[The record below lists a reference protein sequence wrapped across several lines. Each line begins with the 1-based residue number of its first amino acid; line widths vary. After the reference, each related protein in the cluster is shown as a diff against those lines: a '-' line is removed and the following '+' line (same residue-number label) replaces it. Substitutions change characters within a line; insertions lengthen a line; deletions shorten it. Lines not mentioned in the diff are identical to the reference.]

1 MHYKYNLLLLCLD
14 CSEIKIHKMQTRP
27 IDQDIKRAVRT
38 KKMIRALWTINFC
51 GVALV
56 MLIGVMIYHGYIGYM
71 PPVEGL
77 LNPEDRFASRLFTSD
92 GVEMGRFYQSRN
104 NRVYADYSE
113 ISPNVINAL
122 IATEDERFM
131 QHSGIDIMA
140 LSRVLFKTILLR
152 QKNAGGGS
160 TITQQLAKQLYSP
173 ESDGLMD
180 RFIQKPVEW
189 AIAVKLERY
198 YTKEE
203 IIKMY
208 LNQFDFLNNA
218 VGIKTAAHVYFNT
231 TPDSLKIEQAA
242 MLVGM
247 AKNPSLY
254 NPVRADRKDAAVGRR
269 NVVLQQMLKAD
280 LITEAECD
288 SLCALPLDVKFTKVD
303 HKDGI
308 APYFREAV
316 RLMMQAKEPRRGDY
330 PDWDQQRFVDDS
342 IQWATNPL
350 YGWVEKNPKPDGTKY
365 NIYTDGLRIY
375 TSIDSRM
382 QKYAEEAVIDHLKNT
397 LQPQFDRE
405 KGSRGPYTTNSAE
418 LGQLTPRK
426 LIDRAIRQSE
436 RYRVLKNAGMSDAE
450 IMEEFDKPVDMTVFS
465 YDGGQVQKT
474 MSPRDSVVYQKMFL
488 RAGFMSMDPLTGQ
501 VKAYVGGPNFHFFQ
515 YDMAGVGRRQI
526 GSTVKPFL
534 YTYAF
539 EEGFT
544 PCDMFLNAQP
554 SITLPTGEVWAPRN
568 TGHARIGE
576 MVDLYWALTN
586 SNNWISARLM
596 SELSPSTL
604 ARTMHTFG
612 ITNHLD
618 PVVSLCLGPC
628 DVSVREMVTAY
639 TAFSNKGLR
648 VDPIYVTKITDNNGN
663 VISEFTPQ
671 YTEVM
676 SQEAYFKMV
685 NILQNVINSGTGSR
699 LRRAPYNITA
709 VMGGKTGTT
718 NYNADGWFMGFTPN
732 LVSGVWVGGD
742 ERYIHFNRMAQGQG
756 AAMALPIYGLYM
768 KKVYA
773 DKSLPYSQ
781 TLQFPEPPAG
791 FSPCYKESYGDA
803 PAAETPVEAID
814 NAFE

>member
-1 MHYKYNLLLLCLD
+1 
-14 CSEIKIHKMQTRP
+14 
-27 IDQDIKRAVRT
+27 
-38 KKMIRALWTINFC
+38 
-51 GVALV
+51 

-254 NPVRADRKDAAVGRR
+254 NPARADRKDAAVGRR

-288 SLCALPLDVKFTKVD
+288 SLCALPLEVKFTKVD

-436 RYRVLKNAGMSDAE
+436 RYRVLKNAGMSDAV

>member
-1 MHYKYNLLLLCLD
+1 MFGLLRN
-14 CSEIKIHKMQTRP
+14 KIHKMQTRP
-27 IDQDIKRAVRT
+27 IDQDIKRAART

-288 SLCALPLDVKFTKVD
+288 SLCALPLDVKFTKLD

-781 TLQFPEPPAG
+781 TLQFPEPPVG

-814 NAFE
+814 NAFEAIDNAFE

>member
-1 MHYKYNLLLLCLD
+1 
-14 CSEIKIHKMQTRP
+14 MQTRP
-27 IDQDIKRAVRT
+27 IDQDIKRAART

-288 SLCALPLDVKFTKVD
+288 SLCALPLEVKFTKVD

-756 AAMALPIYGLYM
+756 AAMALPIYGLYV

>member
-1 MHYKYNLLLLCLD
+1 
-14 CSEIKIHKMQTRP
+14 
-27 IDQDIKRAVRT
+27 
-38 KKMIRALWTINFC
+38 
-51 GVALV
+51 
-56 MLIGVMIYHGYIGYM
+56 M

-254 NPVRADRKDAAVGRR
+254 NPVRADRKNAAVGRR

-288 SLCALPLDVKFTKVD
+288 SLCALPLEVKFTKVD

>member
-1 MHYKYNLLLLCLD
+1 
-14 CSEIKIHKMQTRP
+14 
-27 IDQDIKRAVRT
+27 
-38 KKMIRALWTINFC
+38 
-51 GVALV
+51 

-330 PDWDQQRFVDDS
+330 SDWDQQRFVDDS

>member
-1 MHYKYNLLLLCLD
+1 
-14 CSEIKIHKMQTRP
+14 
-27 IDQDIKRAVRT
+27 
-38 KKMIRALWTINFC
+38 
-51 GVALV
+51 
-56 MLIGVMIYHGYIGYM
+56 M

-113 ISPNVINAL
+113 ISPTVINAL

-501 VKAYVGGPNFHFFQ
+501 VKAYVGGPNFRFFQ

>member
-1 MHYKYNLLLLCLD
+1 
-14 CSEIKIHKMQTRP
+14 
-27 IDQDIKRAVRT
+27 
-38 KKMIRALWTINFC
+38 
-51 GVALV
+51 

-131 QHSGIDIMA
+131 QHPGIDIMA

-288 SLCALPLDVKFTKVD
+288 SLCALPLEVKFTKVD

>member
-1 MHYKYNLLLLCLD
+1 
-14 CSEIKIHKMQTRP
+14 
-27 IDQDIKRAVRT
+27 
-38 KKMIRALWTINFC
+38 
-51 GVALV
+51 

-397 LQPQFDRE
+397 LQPQFERE

-604 ARTMHTFG
+604 ARAMHTFG

-803 PAAETPVEAID
+803 PAAEAPVEAID

>member
-1 MHYKYNLLLLCLD
+1 
-14 CSEIKIHKMQTRP
+14 MQTRP
-27 IDQDIKRAVRT
+27 IDQDIKRAART

-288 SLCALPLDVKFTKVD
+288 SLCALPLEVKFTKVD

-781 TLQFPEPPAG
+781 TLQFPEPSAG

>member
-1 MHYKYNLLLLCLD
+1 
-14 CSEIKIHKMQTRP
+14 MQTRP
-27 IDQDIKRAVRT
+27 IDQDIKCAART

-544 PCDMFLNAQP
+544 PCDTFLNAQP

>member
-1 MHYKYNLLLLCLD
+1 MFGLLRN
-14 CSEIKIHKMQTRP
+14 KIHKMQTRP
-27 IDQDIKRAVRT
+27 IDQDIKRAART

-405 KGSRGPYTTNSAE
+405 KGGRGPYTTNSAE

-568 TGHARIGE
+568 TGYARIGE

>member
-1 MHYKYNLLLLCLD
+1 
-14 CSEIKIHKMQTRP
+14 MQTRP
-27 IDQDIKRAVRT
+27 IDQDIKRAART

-405 KGSRGPYTTNSAE
+405 KGSRGPYTTKSAE

>member
-1 MHYKYNLLLLCLD
+1 MFGLLRN
-14 CSEIKIHKMQTRP
+14 KIYKMQTRP
-27 IDQDIKRAVRT
+27 IDQDIKRAART

-140 LSRVLFKTILLR
+140 LLRVLFKTILLR

>member
-1 MHYKYNLLLLCLD
+1 MFGLLRN
-14 CSEIKIHKMQTRP
+14 KIHKMQTRP
-27 IDQDIKRAVRT
+27 IDQDIKRAART
-38 KKMIRALWTINFC
+38 KKMILALWTINFC

-231 TPDSLKIEQAA
+231 IPDSLKIEQAA

-288 SLCALPLDVKFTKVD
+288 SLCALPLEVKFTKVD

-554 SITLPTGEVWAPRN
+554 SIMLPTGEVWAPRN

>member
-1 MHYKYNLLLLCLD
+1 MLL
-14 CSEIKIHKMQTRP
+14 
-27 IDQDIKRAVRT
+27 
-38 KKMIRALWTINFC
+38 
-51 GVALV
+51 
-56 MLIGVMIYHGYIGYM
+56 GVMIYHGYIGYM

-231 TPDSLKIEQAA
+231 SPDSLKIEQAA

-397 LQPQFDRE
+397 LQPQFERE

>member
-1 MHYKYNLLLLCLD
+1 
-14 CSEIKIHKMQTRP
+14 
-27 IDQDIKRAVRT
+27 
-38 KKMIRALWTINFC
+38 
-51 GVALV
+51 

-405 KGSRGPYTTNSAE
+405 QGSRGPYTTNSAE

>member
-1 MHYKYNLLLLCLD
+1 
-14 CSEIKIHKMQTRP
+14 
-27 IDQDIKRAVRT
+27 
-38 KKMIRALWTINFC
+38 
-51 GVALV
+51 

-288 SLCALPLDVKFTKVD
+288 SLCALPLEVKFTKVD

-648 VDPIYVTKITDNNGN
+648 VDPIYVTKITDNNGH

>member
-1 MHYKYNLLLLCLD
+1 
-14 CSEIKIHKMQTRP
+14 
-27 IDQDIKRAVRT
+27 
-38 KKMIRALWTINFC
+38 
-51 GVALV
+51 

-231 TPDSLKIEQAA
+231 SPDSLKIEQAA

>member
-1 MHYKYNLLLLCLD
+1 
-14 CSEIKIHKMQTRP
+14 
-27 IDQDIKRAVRT
+27 
-38 KKMIRALWTINFC
+38 
-51 GVALV
+51 

-382 QKYAEEAVIDHLKNT
+382 QRYAEEAVIDHLKNT

>member
-1 MHYKYNLLLLCLD
+1 MFGLLRN
-14 CSEIKIHKMQTRP
+14 KIHKMQTRP
-27 IDQDIKRAVRT
+27 IDQDIKRAART

-77 LNPEDRFASRLFTSD
+77 LNPEDRFESRLFTSD

-288 SLCALPLDVKFTKVD
+288 SLCALPLEVKFTKVD

>member
-1 MHYKYNLLLLCLD
+1 
-14 CSEIKIHKMQTRP
+14 MQTRP
-27 IDQDIKRAVRT
+27 IDQDIKRAART

-56 MLIGVMIYHGYIGYM
+56 MLLGVMIYHGYIGYM

-397 LQPQFDRE
+397 LQPQFERE

>member
-1 MHYKYNLLLLCLD
+1 
-14 CSEIKIHKMQTRP
+14 
-27 IDQDIKRAVRT
+27 
-38 KKMIRALWTINFC
+38 
-51 GVALV
+51 

-254 NPVRADRKDAAVGRR
+254 NPVRADRKDAAVERR

>member
-1 MHYKYNLLLLCLD
+1 
-14 CSEIKIHKMQTRP
+14 MQTRP
-27 IDQDIKRAVRT
+27 IDQDIKRAART

-180 RFIQKPVEW
+180 RFIRKPVEW

-316 RLMMQAKEPRRGDY
+316 RLMMQAEEPRRGDY

>member
-1 MHYKYNLLLLCLD
+1 MFGLLRN
-14 CSEIKIHKMQTRP
+14 KIHKMQTRP
-27 IDQDIKRAVRT
+27 IDQDIKRAART

-280 LITEAECD
+280 LITGAECD
-288 SLCALPLDVKFTKVD
+288 SLCALPLEVKFTKVD

>member
-1 MHYKYNLLLLCLD
+1 
-14 CSEIKIHKMQTRP
+14 
-27 IDQDIKRAVRT
+27 
-38 KKMIRALWTINFC
+38 
-51 GVALV
+51 

-768 KKVYA
+768 KKVYS

-814 NAFE
+814 NALE

>member
-1 MHYKYNLLLLCLD
+1 MFGLLRN
-14 CSEIKIHKMQTRP
+14 KIHKMQTRP
-27 IDQDIKRAVRT
+27 IDQDIKRAART

-218 VGIKTAAHVYFNT
+218 VGIKTAAHVYFNI

-288 SLCALPLDVKFTKVD
+288 SLCALPLDVKFTKLD

>member
-1 MHYKYNLLLLCLD
+1 
-14 CSEIKIHKMQTRP
+14 MQTRP
-27 IDQDIKRAVRT
+27 IDQDIKRAART

-288 SLCALPLDVKFTKVD
+288 SLCALPLEVKFTKVD

-450 IMEEFDKPVDMTVFS
+450 IMEEFDKQVDMTVFS

>member
-1 MHYKYNLLLLCLD
+1 
-14 CSEIKIHKMQTRP
+14 
-27 IDQDIKRAVRT
+27 
-38 KKMIRALWTINFC
+38 
-51 GVALV
+51 

-803 PAAETPVEAID
+803 PASETPVEAID

>member
-1 MHYKYNLLLLCLD
+1 
-14 CSEIKIHKMQTRP
+14 MQTRP
-27 IDQDIKRAVRT
+27 IDQDIKRAART

-288 SLCALPLDVKFTKVD
+288 SLCALPLEVKFTKVD

-554 SITLPTGEVWAPRN
+554 SIMLPTGEVWAPRN

-781 TLQFPEPPAG
+781 TLQFPEPPVG

>member
-1 MHYKYNLLLLCLD
+1 MFGLLRN
-14 CSEIKIHKMQTRP
+14 KIHKMQTRP
-27 IDQDIKRAVRT
+27 IDQDIKRAART

-288 SLCALPLDVKFTKVD
+288 SLCALPLEVKFTKVD

-316 RLMMQAKEPRRGDY
+316 RLMMQAKEPLRGDY

-781 TLQFPEPPAG
+781 TLQFPEPPVG

>member
-1 MHYKYNLLLLCLD
+1 
-14 CSEIKIHKMQTRP
+14 MQTRP
-27 IDQDIKRAVRT
+27 IDQDIKRAART
-38 KKMIRALWTINFC
+38 KKMIRALWIINFC

-254 NPVRADRKDAAVGRR
+254 NPARADRKDAAVGRR

-288 SLCALPLDVKFTKVD
+288 SLCALPLEVKFTKVD

>member
-1 MHYKYNLLLLCLD
+1 
-14 CSEIKIHKMQTRP
+14 
-27 IDQDIKRAVRT
+27 
-38 KKMIRALWTINFC
+38 
-51 GVALV
+51 

-418 LGQLTPRK
+418 LGRLTPRK

>member
-1 MHYKYNLLLLCLD
+1 
-14 CSEIKIHKMQTRP
+14 
-27 IDQDIKRAVRT
+27 
-38 KKMIRALWTINFC
+38 
-51 GVALV
+51 

-173 ESDGLMD
+173 ESGGLMD

>member
-1 MHYKYNLLLLCLD
+1 
-14 CSEIKIHKMQTRP
+14 
-27 IDQDIKRAVRT
+27 
-38 KKMIRALWTINFC
+38 
-51 GVALV
+51 

-288 SLCALPLDVKFTKVD
+288 SLCTLPLEVKFTKVD

-554 SITLPTGEVWAPRN
+554 SIMLPTGEVWAPRN

>member
-1 MHYKYNLLLLCLD
+1 
-14 CSEIKIHKMQTRP
+14 
-27 IDQDIKRAVRT
+27 
-38 KKMIRALWTINFC
+38 
-51 GVALV
+51 

-288 SLCALPLDVKFTKVD
+288 SLCALPLEVKFTKVD

-781 TLQFPEPPAG
+781 TSQFPEPPAG

>member
-1 MHYKYNLLLLCLD
+1 MFGLLRN
-14 CSEIKIHKMQTRP
+14 KIHKMQTRP
-27 IDQDIKRAVRT
+27 IDQDIKRAART

-436 RYRVLKNAGMSDAE
+436 RYRVLKNAGMSDVE

>member
-1 MHYKYNLLLLCLD
+1 
-14 CSEIKIHKMQTRP
+14 MQTRP
-27 IDQDIKRAVRT
+27 IDQDIKRAART

-288 SLCALPLDVKFTKVD
+288 SLCALPLEVKFNKVD

-791 FSPCYKESYGDA
+791 FSPCYKESYGDV